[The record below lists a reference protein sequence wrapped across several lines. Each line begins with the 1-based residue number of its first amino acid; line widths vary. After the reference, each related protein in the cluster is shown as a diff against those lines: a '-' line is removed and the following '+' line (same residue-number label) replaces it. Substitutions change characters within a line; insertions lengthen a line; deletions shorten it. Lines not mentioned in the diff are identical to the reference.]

1 MFSALRILGADDR
14 RTSAGLG
21 AYEHGTVTVNDAV
34 TGEPQVIRIK
44 EAVEN
49 VVQSPAFQQTKARA
63 APPTVP
69 QQILRSESLNQLDCS
84 DPLDVLARWCRRL
97 H

>member
-1 MFSALRILGADDR
+1 MFSALRIPVRTIRGA
-14 RTSAGLG
+14 AGLG

-49 VVQSPAFQQTKARA
+49 VVQSPAFQQTKVRQPQPSPAPKALKRDLAERSSSSAAVARIHVNA
-63 APPTVP
+63 
-69 QQILRSESLNQLDCS
+69 LLL
-84 DPLDVLARWCRRL
+84 
-97 H
+97 

>member
-14 RTSAGLG
+14 RLAAGLG

-49 VVQSPAFQQTKARA
+49 VVQSPAFQQTKARS
-63 APPTVP
+63 P
-69 QQILRSESLNQLDCS
+69 QSTAQPQ
-84 DPLDVLARWCRRL
+84 RL
-97 H
+97 

>member
-1 MFSALRILGADDR
+1 MILGADDR
-14 RTSAGLG
+14 RLAAGLG

-49 VVQSPAFQQTKARA
+49 VVQSPAFQQTKARS
-63 APPTVP
+63 PQPT
-69 QQILRSESLNQLDCS
+69 LKRSCGAKAELL
-84 DPLDVLARWCRRL
+84 LLAFTL
-97 H
+97 LL

>member
-1 MFSALRILGADDR
+1 MFSALRNLA
-14 RTSAGLG
+14 RTIRSAAGLG

-49 VVQSPAFQQTKARA
+49 VVQSPAFQQTKARS
-63 APPTVP
+63 PQPTLK
-69 QQILRSESLNQLDCS
+69 QEILRSES
-84 DPLDVLARWCRRL
+84 
-97 H
+97 